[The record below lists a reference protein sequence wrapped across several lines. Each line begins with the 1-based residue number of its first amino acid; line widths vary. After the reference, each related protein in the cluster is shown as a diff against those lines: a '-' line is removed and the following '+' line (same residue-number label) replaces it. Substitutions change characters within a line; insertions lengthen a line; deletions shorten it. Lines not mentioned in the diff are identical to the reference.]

1 MKLALILAL
10 IVAFNVWDWR
20 HPLRLALD
28 AIERAEKRRRAQRIE
43 DLEYELELD
52 ICDSART
59 RDGITWTC
67 CLTRG
72 AHLAHGY
79 DQHVDPVC
87 GPWSLRLGECYD
99 LRPPRSVWGYR

>member
-1 MKLALILAL
+1 MTVVKLALILAL
-10 IVAFNVWDWR
+10 IVAFNVWDW
-20 HPLRLALD
+20 
-28 AIERAEKRRRAQRIE
+28 IE

>member
-43 DLEYELELD
+43 
-52 ICDSART
+52 
-59 RDGITWTC
+59 
-67 CLTRG
+67 
-72 AHLAHGY
+72 
-79 DQHVDPVC
+79 C